1 MRQCDVKKKVQHKLR
16 CFLADRGIGSKD
28 FFKVGAPILE
38 RARYFDEVFECFSM
52 V

>member
-16 CFLADRGIGSKD
+16 CRPADRDVGSKD

-38 RARYFDEVFECFSM
+38 RARYFDEALECFSM

>member
-1 MRQCDVKKKVQHKLR
+1 MKQCDVKKKVQHKLR
-16 CFLADRGIGSKD
+16 CRPADRDIGSKD

-38 RARYFDEVFECFSM
+38 RAMYFDEVFECFSM